1 VTAAKSL
8 PFFGSFVADA
18 GEKASILFP
27 LFLACDAIKRK
38 QFAHTRKNNNCSE
51 KKEEKKKKKKQF
63 TPLIPNCNL
72 GSGFVKHTG
81 SPREAQS
88 HSMYTLNQHL

>member
-1 VTAAKSL
+1 MTAAKSL

-38 QFAHTRKNNNCSE
+38 QFAHPRKNNNSSE
-51 KKEEKKKKKKQF
+51 KEREKKKEKKF

-72 GSGFVKHTG
+72 GSGSVKLEVHLRHSHT
-81 SPREAQS
+81 PCTR
-88 HSMYTLNQHL
+88 